1 MFYIIIIHI
10 NLFWSL
16 YVNNYN
22 RCGSIGACGSNQPEA
37 AFGKRKG
44 YYIGTLIFSRKK
56 ILATGNGRCNLTN
69 RYADGYDEV
78 KAFSKI

>member
-16 YVNNYN
+16 YVTII
-22 RCGSIGACGSNQPEA
+22 IGAGASGLAGSNQPEA
-37 AFGKRKG
+37 AFGKRRLL
-44 YYIGTLIFSRKK
+44 YWNAYLQPEKK
-56 ILATGNGRCNLTN
+56 FLQQETARCNLTN

-78 KAFSKI
+78 KAFLKI